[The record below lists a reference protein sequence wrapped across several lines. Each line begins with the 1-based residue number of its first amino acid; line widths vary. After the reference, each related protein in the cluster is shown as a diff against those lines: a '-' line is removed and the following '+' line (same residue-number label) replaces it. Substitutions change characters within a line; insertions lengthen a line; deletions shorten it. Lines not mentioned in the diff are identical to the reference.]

1 MAPAASPNLLIAAVT
16 SKSIPKNKESQDPN
30 GLVSGQSPPMSRSS
44 SAQDSNST
52 SATTF
57 EDTDDAARKVRGET
71 INKLNNSAKAGTARE
86 GKGNVIVSVRVRPDA
101 GGSGDKKSEGEWMVD
116 GRRSL
121 VAYRGREGGEY
132 FYGRS

>member
-1 MAPAASPNLLIAAVT
+1 MALTAPPTLLNGT
-16 SKSIPKNKESQDPN
+16 GNGKSISTGNGRQDLN
-30 GLVSGQSPPMSRSS
+30 GHTSGQSPPISRSS
-44 SAQDSNST
+44 SAQDSCST

-57 EDTDDAARKVRGET
+57 EDTDDTARKGRSDT
-71 INKLNNSAKAGTARE
+71 LNIPNSSAKTGLARD

-121 VAYRGREGGEY
+121 VAYKGREGGEY
-132 FYGRS
+132 IYG